1 LGRPFLETGRALVD
15 VESGELMF
23 WVNEDKVIF
32 NVCKSM
38 KHPSDIHV
46 VLTIDVIDEAMTS
59 VSRCV

>member
-1 LGRPFLETGRALVD
+1 VD

-46 VLTIDVIDEAMTS
+46 VLPIDVIDEAMTS